1 MKLLLAS
8 FIVTLSTTTSIL
20 ARPDTNTTRTNYH
33 FVIKP
38 TTNNDYSFDCQN
50 LREAS
55 RYLVLVEDIL
65 HPQTNGPSLPGP
77 TIEANE
83 GDVIKVKVTNLNPF
97 TGSSVHWHG
106 IHQVNTQ
113 FMDGV
118 AGITQCQLQPK
129 SSQEFEFIAYPPGT
143 HLWHGHLGMN
153 VADGIAGAIIVHP
166 RKPEPFEY
174 DEE

>member
-8 FIVTLSTTTSIL
+8 FIVASSTTSVL
-20 ARPDTNTTRTNYH
+20 ARPETSTIRTDYH

-38 TTNNDYSFDCQN
+38 TTNNDYSFDCQD
-50 LREAS
+50 LRKAR

-65 HPQTNGPSLPGP
+65 NPQSTGPSLPGP

-83 GDVIKVKVTNLNPF
+83 GDIIRVKVTNNNPF

-106 IHQVNTQ
+106 IHQLNTQ

-118 AGITQCQLQPK
+118 TGITQCQLQPK
-129 SSQEFEFIAYPPGT
+129 SSQEFEFEGEFISVD
-143 HLWHGHLGMN
+143 N
-153 VADGIAGAIIVHP
+153 
-166 RKPEPFEY
+166 
-174 DEE
+174 